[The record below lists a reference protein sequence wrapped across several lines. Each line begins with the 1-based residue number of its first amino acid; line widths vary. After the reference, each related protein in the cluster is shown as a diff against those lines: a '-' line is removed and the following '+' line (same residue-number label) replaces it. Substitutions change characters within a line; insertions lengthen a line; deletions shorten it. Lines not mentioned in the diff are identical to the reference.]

1 MRTRKAV
8 AGKEQ
13 EMMRL
18 GMIGYGGMAH
28 WHKETLEQIE
38 GLELA
43 GIWDIAAKA
52 RERAKEEGVR
62 VYESQQDLL
71 AQEDIDLVL
80 IATPNDVHCPI
91 AIAAMEAGKHVV
103 CEKPAALSS
112 QEVEQMMEAS
122 QRTGRFLTV
131 HQNRRW
137 DEDFLTVCRILE
149 EQKLGEV
156 FRIESRVHGSR
167 GIPGDWRQEKEKGG
181 GMVLDWGVHLLDQIL
196 LMKKGVKLNRVH
208 ALTTHVTNQMVDDGF
223 TAELVFADGQQVMV
237 EVGTSNFVSLPRW
250 YVLGSNGTAV
260 IRDWE
265 LNGEIVSAR
274 GKNEKDVVPV
284 RTAAGLTKTMA
295 PRREDTI
302 YTQELPKAC
311 SDIRE
316 FYQNVMAVIEG
327 REESRIRLEE
337 VLRVMKLME
346 AVFESARTKET
357 VVFEA

>member
-1 MRTRKAV
+1 
-8 AGKEQ
+8 
-13 EMMRL
+13 MMRL

-181 GMVLDWGVHLLDQIL
+181 GMVLD
-196 LMKKGVKLNRVH
+196 
-208 ALTTHVTNQMVDDGF
+208 
-223 TAELVFADGQQVMV
+223 
-237 EVGTSNFVSLPRW
+237 
-250 YVLGSNGTAV
+250 
-260 IRDWE
+260 
-265 LNGEIVSAR
+265 
-274 GKNEKDVVPV
+274 
-284 RTAAGLTKTMA
+284 
-295 PRREDTI
+295 
-302 YTQELPKAC
+302 
-311 SDIRE
+311 
-316 FYQNVMAVIEG
+316 
-327 REESRIRLEE
+327 
-337 VLRVMKLME
+337 
-346 AVFESARTKET
+346 
-357 VVFEA
+357 